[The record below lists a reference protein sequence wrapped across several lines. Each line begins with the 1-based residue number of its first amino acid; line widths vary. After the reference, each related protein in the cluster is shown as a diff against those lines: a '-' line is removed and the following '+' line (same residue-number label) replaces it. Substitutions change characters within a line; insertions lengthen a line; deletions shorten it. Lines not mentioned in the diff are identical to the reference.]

1 MRYGRSKY
9 GSKKVTVDGVEFD
22 SKREAA
28 RYKELKVMEAAGEIE
43 DLQLQVHYEL
53 IPAKY
58 ETFERYGKRGQRL
71 KDGCRLIEKSCC
83 YVADFVYTDC
93 NGRLVVEDS
102 KGHKTKDYIIKR
114 KLMLN
119 VFGIRINEV

>member
-1 MRYGRSKY
+1 M
-9 GSKKVTVDGVEFD
+9 VDGIEFD

-28 RYKELKVMEAAGEIE
+28 RYKELKQMEAAGEIE

-93 NGRLVVEDS
+93 NGRPVVEDS

-114 KLMLN
+114 KLMLH
-119 VFGIRINEV
+119 VFGIRIKEV